1 MHNFQEQCENCVP
14 CNGVFVIILFETM
27 YVKKKNLDWF
37 FVISGVIKV
46 EVHESVIE
54 AEEIMLII
62 R

>member
-1 MHNFQEQCENCVP
+1 MHDFQEQSENCVP
-14 CNGVFVIILFETM
+14 CKGVFVIIFFETM
-27 YVKKKNLDWF
+27 YVKKILDWF

-54 AEEIMLII
+54 AEGIMLII

>member
-1 MHNFQEQCENCVP
+1 MHDFQERSENCVP
-14 CNGVFVIILFETM
+14 CKGVFVIIFFETM
-27 YVKKKNLDWF
+27 YVKKILDWF

-54 AEEIMLII
+54 AEGIMLII